1 MSEAVRSDYRFAP
14 VPEALLFD
22 PTITPMAIRVYAV
35 LARHGMTPESCY
47 PSHALIAERC
57 GCSPRSVQRPLRELE
72 EAGWITRVPRF
83 DERGDRRS
91 DGFIVRV
98 EPALSDAPPAS
109 ENAHPTA
116 SQDADPPRSGTRKK
130 ESHVNE
136 SHEGTKA
143 LAPEPRSTGSSL
155 ALVADLAAART
166 YQPPRTPFDEF
177 WDTYPIRKSKG
188 AARTAWAKALKK
200 ADAETIIAAAAAYR
214 DDPRRDPDF
223 TKHPATWLNDECWN
237 DETPVERRRS
247 KGVSAAQRFL
257 DRQQGIPDRPKVIE
271 R

>member
-22 PTITPMAIRVYAV
+22 PTITPMAVRVYAV

-109 ENAHPTA
+109 ENAHPPA
-116 SQDADPPRSGTRKK
+116 SQSADPPRSGTRRK
-130 ESHVNE
+130 ESHENE
-136 SHEGTKA
+136 SHEGTINPA
-143 LAPEPRSTGSSL
+143 PRSTDPVGKSRKKPSTPVPDLFPVTPELREWARTHAPSIDVDLETANWLDHHRAKGSRFSDWTAAWRTWMRNAQKWSRKPAAQTGPRSRITFDRSEPSGRL
-155 ALVADLAAART
+155 AL
-166 YQPPRTPFDEF
+166 
-177 WDTYPIRKSKG
+177 
-188 AARTAWAKALKK
+188 
-200 ADAETIIAAAAAYR
+200 
-214 DDPRRDPDF
+214 
-223 TKHPATWLNDECWN
+223 
-237 DETPVERRRS
+237 
-247 KGVSAAQRFL
+247 
-257 DRQQGIPDRPKVIE
+257 
-271 R
+271 